1 MLASRTRSYG
11 YAGVGIQ
18 FAGTF
23 LVMGFFGWWLDGK
36 LGTEPWLMIAGILLG
51 ATGAFISLVKR
62 VPPAGTKSPRTA
74 QHETSPPVERDSP
87 SPDDS
92 RDTQR

>member
-1 MLASRTRSYG
+1 MLASRSRSLG

-62 VPPAGTKSPRTA
+62 VPPAGTKTPD
-74 QHETSPPVERDSP
+74 RDFP
-87 SPDDS
+87 STPQDTRS